1 MPLPPGIYNGRG
13 KAQLTG
19 DLPMGRGFDWTKAAA
34 KIDVSR
40 EHLASRSMFQT
51 LQQFQW
57 LPQHSRISPIR
68 QYPPSSF
75 SRTPASFLAD
85 RPGLK
90 LPTTKLQVI
99 KLKTKPSNSNCDSSE
114 TLSSSRPFLSAVRNC
129 NQNYAH
135 VLSPAGVRKSLA
147 IEGGHVAPLRS
158 ANGHQGIWN

>member
-19 DLPMGRGFDWTKAAA
+19 SLPLGRGFDWTKTTAA
-34 KIDVSR
+34 KIKVSG
-40 EHLASRSMFQT
+40 ECAASRRHSMFQT

-57 LPQHSRISPIR
+57 LPQHSRTSPIR

-85 RPGLK
+85 WPGLK
-90 LPTTKLQVI
+90 MPTKLQVI
-99 KLKTKPSNSNCDSSE
+99 KDRTSPNNSNFGSLNVPSV
-114 TLSSSRPFLSAVRNC
+114 SRPSTIRNC
-129 NQNYAH
+129 RQDYAH
-135 VLSPAGVRKSLA
+135 VLLPAGVRKSLA